1 MDNNK
6 RQSKRPVRN
15 SPAAR
20 EAQRQRRARERRE
33 DETARREEQERQAR
47 AEEAAQ
53 RRREARDS
61 RAAQTA
67 QRHREERRER
77 EHLDDL
83 RQQQKRKAKQRSRTK
98 KRVSPETWKRLA
110 IMAGVVAALVLSMV
124 IFFRVR
130 HLEVRGSDF
139 YTAQEIIDASGVA
152 EGDNLLT
159 VARGQVAG
167 NIMAR
172 LEYVRSVQVA
182 RQLPDT
188 LILTVTEY
196 EATFA
201 VQDAAEDW
209 YLVTAGG
216 KVVERI
222 GAQAAEGHI
231 KIADFAIVAPELGET
246 MQLADGEGRPQNVQT
261 RRDALLKLL
270 QEIEDAELIRE
281 VTSVSAASTQRLCL
295 TYDGRFTVELGG
307 TGELAYKLELLKY
320 VMAEQKDSASGTID
334 LTLKQGKQ
342 AYVSLDS
349 LDR

>member
-1 MDNNK
+1 MDHNERQNK
-6 RQSKRPVRN
+6 RSARN

-20 EAQRQRRARERRE
+20 EAQRQRRAQERRE
-33 DETARREEQERQAR
+33 SQAARQEQQERRAQ

-53 RRREARDS
+53 RRQEKRDS

-67 QRHREERRER
+67 QRRREETRER

-83 RQQQKRKAKQRSRTK
+83 RRRQKRKAKQRNRTK
-98 KRVSPETWKRLA
+98 KRISPETWKRLA

-124 IFFRVR
+124 IFFRVH
-130 HLEVRGSDF
+130 HLEVRGNDF
-139 YTAQEIIDASGVA
+139 YSAQEIIDAAGIA
-152 EGDNLLT
+152 DGDNLLT

-201 VQDAAEDW
+201 VQDASADW
-209 YLVTAGG
+209 YLITAGG

-222 GAQAAEGHI
+222 SAQEAEGHI
-231 KIADFAIVAPELGET
+231 KVDDFAMVSAELGDT
-246 MQLADGEGRPQNVQT
+246 IRLADADGRPQSVQT

-270 QEIEDAELIRE
+270 QEIEDADLVRE
-281 VTSVSAASTQRLCL
+281 VTAVGAAGTQRLTL
-295 TYDGRFTVELGG
+295 TYDGRFAVDLGG
-307 TGELAYKLELLKY
+307 TSELAYKLELLKY